1 MATFVGWSPTI
12 LGRVAFS
19 RIGDHCPPGSV
30 LANQTKGVGQVFGV
44 TKRISRD
51 GPFAAWVTNLMG
63 RYPYTD
69 WALFLEVQSGDL
81 PFEKDACDDT
91 GDDSPVVVMRKDER
105 AELAGRMYFLNGASN
120 RLCPNAVAAMARVR
134 DDTYLAMGGRTP
146 ARAKS
151 NAFHGSL
158 TAIGSA
164 VSDLFTANRKG
175 QPTPIAG
182 SVGVVLS
189 RSGLVTVTVDP
200 QNLLTTEE
208 FKAAN
213 RSGATLDESAASVR
227 AELERIANQAFFA
240 LRDLTHQHYHH
251 KARSDLLTMVTPW
264 TTETDED
271 WRRET
276 QYGLTR
282 MAIAVRRRNQA
293 ASYRQALGIVAYAD
307 AFQRHFCGWTVDG
320 TAPGGVRNS
329 KVNFKYDFAALR
341 ASIEA
346 SLKVRE
352 LKDANSRARLF
363 FAFGTGVTA
372 LSILVPRYRDL
383 EDDLP
388 FWPDL
393 FRDGLMA
400 MVDNPFPSLALA
412 LVTGW
417 LVDKLFLNLSLNPDW
432 YEKSQASVS
441 RLAGGV
447 MAMMRRRNWPA
458 QAAQLSTFGLM
469 MLIVAAS
476 ALTMFHA
483 YRLAFS
489 LIGAATLT
497 ATQ

>member
-30 LANQTKGVGQVFGV
+30 LANETKGLGQLFGV
-44 TKRISRD
+44 TKRTSRD
-51 GPFAAWVTNLMG
+51 GPFVAWVTDLMG

-69 WALFLEVQSGDL
+69 WALFFEVQSGEL
-81 PFEKDACDDT
+81 PFEKDACDDAD
-91 GDDSPVVVMRKDER
+91 DDSPIVVLRKDDR

-120 RLCPNAVAAMARVR
+120 RLAPEANAAMARVR
-134 DDTYLAMGGRTP
+134 DDAYLAMGGRTP

-158 TAIGSA
+158 KAIGSA
-164 VSDLFTANRKG
+164 VSNLSLANRKG

-182 SVGVVLS
+182 AVDVVLS
-189 RSGLVTVTVDP
+189 RSGLVTIIVEP

-208 FKAAN
+208 FKAAH
-213 RSGATLDESAASVR
+213 RAGAPLDETSPSVQ

-251 KARSDLLTMVTPW
+251 KARSDLLTTVTPW
-264 TTETDED
+264 TAQTDED
-271 WRRET
+271 WRRQT

-307 AFQRHFCGWTVDG
+307 AFQRHFCGWTTDSS
-320 TAPGGVRNS
+320 APGGARNS
-329 KVNFKYDFAALR
+329 KVSFKYDFAALR

-352 LKDANSRARLF
+352 LKDANGRARLF
-363 FAFGTGVTA
+363 FAFGTAVTA

-383 EDDLP
+383 NDDLP

-393 FRDGLMA
+393 FRDGLRM
-400 MVDNPFPSLALA
+400 MVDNPLPSLLLA

-417 LVDKLFLNLSLNPDW
+417 LIDKLFLNLSLNPDW
-432 YEKSQASVS
+432 FEKSQASVS

-458 QAAQLSTFGLM
+458 QAAQLSTFALM

-476 ALTMFHA
+476 AVAVFHA
-483 YRLAFS
+483 YRLTFG
-489 LIGAATLT
+489 LIGAATMGG
-497 ATQ
+497 AH